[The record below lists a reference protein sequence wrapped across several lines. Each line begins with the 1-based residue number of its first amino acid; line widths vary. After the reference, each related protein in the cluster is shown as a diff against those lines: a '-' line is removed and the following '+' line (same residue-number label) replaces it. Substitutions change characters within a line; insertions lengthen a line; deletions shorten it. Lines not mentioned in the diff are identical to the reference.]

1 MTVVESLSTIRD
13 LPVPDELIKQV
24 DLAYV
29 CFLGSSRSEMI
40 LNMASAAPPLNP
52 VFHAWTDAVVGN
64 VTKRFNIVCVTY
76 HVTMIRWH
84 TAIGLQNCLV
94 VRLRIHLRNNQGML
108 KEKKN
113 RIRTVVQD
121 TAPTGRGFF
130 SGICHHISHSSD
142 KFSLWIICIDFPK
155 KLLFGCRFQIFVLF
169 EQAGDMTMKLALYV
183 PIVVSGLY
191 QS

>member
-1 MTVVESLSTIRD
+1 
-13 LPVPDELIKQV
+13 
-24 DLAYV
+24 
-29 CFLGSSRSEMI
+29 MI

-108 KEKKN
+108 KEEKK
-113 RIRTVVQD
+113 I
-121 TAPTGRGFF
+121 
-130 SGICHHISHSSD
+130 
-142 KFSLWIICIDFPK
+142 
-155 KLLFGCRFQIFVLF
+155 
-169 EQAGDMTMKLALYV
+169 EYV
-183 PIVVSGLY
+183 PSFKIPLQLVGDSLAGFATTSLTLRTN
-191 QS
+191 SPCG